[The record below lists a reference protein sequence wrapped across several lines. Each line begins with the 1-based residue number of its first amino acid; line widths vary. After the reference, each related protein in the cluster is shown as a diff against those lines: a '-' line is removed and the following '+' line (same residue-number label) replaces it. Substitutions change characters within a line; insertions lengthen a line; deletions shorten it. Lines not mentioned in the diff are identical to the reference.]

1 MKKLIALL
9 ISASMLVCMSACGK
23 EESLPEGMSQE
34 LYDTSV
40 KALEIMDK
48 YNNADINADE
58 ADDRLQAIYDKI
70 ENMDLNTEPKK
81 GEIWP
86 EYERALII
94 QSKINLYRSVLFSI
108 KYDKKNTSDDIY
120 TIADELRENLEL
132 D

>member
-9 ISASMLVCMSACGK
+9 LSASMLVCMSACGK

>member
-86 EYERALII
+86 EHERALII